1 MVRLGPGNTLLVSV
15 LSRCILLLV
24 REGLLTALLATKGIS
39 VWLAHR
45 LDLTTG
51 DTHHTTGIELG
62 WTTVATW
69 ADVTTELTG
78 PDVAFVES
86 DVSFVVPLGLRSIEL
101 AVRLLLLLERTGR
114 IEAGISEGGSITLEG
129 TLICYHHGLS
139 HLASTAG
146 RSVARASSDD
156 STW

>member
-1 MVRLGPGNTLLVSV
+1 
-15 LSRCILLLV
+15 
-24 REGLLTALLATKGIS
+24 LLTALLATIGIS

-45 LDLTTG
+45 LDLTAG
-51 DTHHTTGIELG
+51 DTHHTAGNKLG
-62 WTTVATW
+62 RTTVATW

-101 AVRLLLLLERTGR
+101 AVRLLLLLLERTGR
-114 IEAGISEGGSITLEG
+114 REAGISEGGSITLEG

-146 RSVARASSDD
+146 RSVARGVVMIQHGEEAIS
-156 STW
+156 